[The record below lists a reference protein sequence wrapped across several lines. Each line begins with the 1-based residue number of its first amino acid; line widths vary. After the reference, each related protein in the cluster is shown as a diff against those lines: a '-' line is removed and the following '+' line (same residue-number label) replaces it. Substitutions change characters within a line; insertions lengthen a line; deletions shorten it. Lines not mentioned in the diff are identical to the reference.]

1 MKYIHYLPFICSFL
15 LMLSV
20 QQVSVA
26 CSVCYGDSESPMI
39 IGMNMGI
46 LTLLIFVVGIL
57 ASFAVFFLNLRKR
70 AKVYANRLNEKEGG
84 KL

>member
-1 MKYIHYLPFICSFL
+1 VKYIHYFPFICSFL
-15 LMLSV
+15 LIPSV

-26 CSVCYGDSESPMI
+26 CSVCYGDPESPMI

-46 LTLLIFVVGIL
+46 LTLLIFVIGTL

-70 AKVYANRLNEKEGG
+70 AKVYANSLNRKEGG